1 MKTET
6 MESLINRFV
15 AYKRNTG
22 YVYGTQEHYLKH
34 YLEHVREKFPDTAI
48 PDKQSVS
55 SYIDTLQGQA
65 GGLYNAMVSASS
77 QGILSAWAIRT
88 RT

>member
-6 MESLINRFV
+6 VESLVNRFV

-34 YLEHVREKFPDTAI
+34 
-48 PDKQSVS
+48 
-55 SYIDTLQGQA
+55 
-65 GGLYNAMVSASS
+65 
-77 QGILSAWAIRT
+77 
-88 RT
+88 